1 MRSRTSTWFEI
12 KVKYDKTVEDGTTKP
27 ITELYVVDAYT
38 FGEAE
43 KTIIEEMKPYISGQF
58 DVKAIAPTT
67 YGEIFF
73 SDAPADDRWYKAK
86 LQFITI
92 DEKTEKEKRIA
103 AYKLVQA
110 ASINGAIKHIEEVM
124 GGTMIDYVIAAIN
137 ETKIMDVFEHK
148 VQVTGN
154 GNDKPEYED

>member
-1 MRSRTSTWFEI
+1 MRSRTSTWFET
-12 KVKYDKTVEDGTTKP
+12 KVKYDKTVDDGSVKP
-27 ITELYVVDAYT
+27 IIEQYVVDAFT
-38 FGEAE
+38 FSEAE
-43 KTIIEEMKPYISGQF
+43 ETIIKEMKPYISGQF
-58 DVKAIAPTT
+58 DVKAIAPTS

-92 DEKTEKEKRIA
+92 DEKSGKEKRVNS
-103 AYKLVQA
+103 YKLVQA

-124 GGTMIDYVIAAIN
+124 GGTMIDFVIASIN

-148 VQVTGN
+148 ASQKSSA
-154 GNDKPEYED
+154 DKPEYEE